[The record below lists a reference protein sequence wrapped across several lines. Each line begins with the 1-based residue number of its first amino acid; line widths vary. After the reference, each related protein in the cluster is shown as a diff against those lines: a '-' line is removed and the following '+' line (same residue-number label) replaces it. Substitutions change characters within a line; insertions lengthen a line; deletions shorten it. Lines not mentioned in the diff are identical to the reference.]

1 MFFSS
6 SDISNLDK
14 IDRLKLINSI
24 TGLKPANLI
33 GTKSLNGNTNLAIFS
48 SIVHIGSNP
57 PLIAFVTR
65 TSKKVSR
72 HTLENIIKTKKYTI
86 NQIQKNFVK
95 KAHYTSA
102 KFDDNISEFEMCKIE
117 EEFIDDFYAPF
128 VKESNLKLG
137 MELKEVIP
145 IKSNESTLVVG
156 EVIQIYTK
164 KEYLK
169 DDFMFDLEKAN
180 SVAIGGLNEYFTI
193 SNFANFP
200 HVTLDNFPNF

>member
-65 TSKKVSR
+65 ISKKVRR

-102 KFDDNISEFEMCKIE
+102 KFEENISEFEMCKIE

-156 EVIQIYTK
+156 EVMLINTK

-169 DDFMFDLEKAN
+169 DNFMFDLEKAN

-200 HVTLDNFPNF
+200 HVTLENLPNF